1 MQNLV
6 GALLNM
12 VDNVMVGGLGETA
25 MAAVGIGNQIF
36 FIFAVVLFGITS
48 GLSVFIAQ
56 FWGSGRVDDIRR
68 AISLGLILCTAFSL
82 AFTVVTLAAPEMLM
96 SVFTN
101 DTAVIRLGA
110 DYLSVV
116 AFGYPLSAISMVYS
130 VGLRSTEK
138 PVLPLAASVLS
149 LMLNTVLNYLLIYG
163 NFGFP
168 DMGVRGAA
176 LATVIARIAEIIM
189 IVFMVYRWRMV
200 VDCYLKDFLHLRRK
214 FVLSILRLAL
224 PVIAN
229 ESLWVLG
236 VSVFSAVYGRMGTPE
251 LAAYNVVSTLERLSF
266 VLVLGL
272 GNGCAVIVGKI
283 LGEGDNPK
291 AYLYAKRSI
300 TLAPLTGIVIGIL
313 MIAVRNPIIAMYDI
327 QEIVKSYA
335 ASLILI
341 SALVFPIKSFN
352 FTNMIGVL
360 RAGGDTRFMLA
371 IDTIPLWLA
380 AVPLSIVTGLYLKWP
395 LPYVYLII
403 FGEELLK
410 AALGLWRFFSRKWM
424 NNLAAEHPHL
434 PDTLLTEALE

>member
-1 MQNLV
+1 
-6 GALLNM
+6 M

-25 MAAVGIGNQIF
+25 MAAVGIANQIF

-56 FWGSGRVDDIRR
+56 FWGSGRTDDVRR
-68 AISLGLILCTAFSL
+68 SISLGLVLCTAFSL
-82 AFTVVTLAAPEMLM
+82 TFTAITLAVPEMLI
-96 SVFTN
+96 SIFTN
-101 DTAVIRLGA
+101 DVAVIRLGA

-149 LMLNTVLNYLLIYG
+149 LLLNTVLNYLLIYG
-163 NFGFP
+163 KYGFP

-176 LATVIARIAEIIM
+176 LATVIARVAEISM
-189 IVFMVYRWRMV
+189 IIFMVYRWRMV
-200 VDCYLKDFLHLRRK
+200 AACYLKDFLHLHKK
-214 FVLSILRLAL
+214 FVLSIFRLAL

-251 LAAYNVVSTLERLSF
+251 LAAYNVVSTLEKLSF
-266 VLVLGL
+266 VLVMGL
-272 GNGCAVIVGKI
+272 GNGCAVIVGKL
-283 LGEGDNPK
+283 LGEGDNGK

-300 TLAPLTGIVIGIL
+300 ILAPLTGILIGAF
-313 MIAVRNPIIAMYDI
+313 MIAVRFPIIALYDV
-327 QEIVKSYA
+327 QDIVKSYA

-371 IDTIPLWLA
+371 IDTVPLWLV
-380 AVPLSIVTGLYLKWP
+380 AVPLSIVTGLYLGWP
-395 LPYVYLII
+395 LPYVYMII
-403 FGEELLK
+403 FAEELLK
-410 AALGLWRFFSRKWM
+410 AILGLFRFSSKKWM
-424 NNLAAEHPHL
+424 NNLAVEHAHSSEI
-434 PDTLLTEALE
+434 LLIESS